1 MVSKVI
7 YVFFP
12 FLLAIGLLRKF
23 REYQWGYC
31 KSKSSLNGKVFI
43 VTGANSGIG
52 KETVRELARR
62 KARVIM
68 ACRDLGSAKNAIEDI
83 RRDVSSGELVSVYF
97 RRLFTLDSV
106 QLIVFVLFFRVLCC
120 FVEMN
125 NEYKSLGRYMCDNG
139 TRKRTAIQNIRAYR
153 NLKNIVE
160 GTVVSD
166 SSPTHGDCNGE
177 GLK

>member
-7 YVFFP
+7 YVFLP

-23 REYQWGYC
+23 REYQWGHC

-68 ACRDLGSAKNAIEDI
+68 ACRDLGSAKIAIEDI
-83 RRDVSSGELVSVYF
+83 RRDVASGELVSVCF
-97 RRLFTLDSV
+97 RWLFTLDSSHV
-106 QLIVFVLFFRVLCC
+106 IVLVFVFRFLWR
-120 FVEMN
+120 FVELN
-125 NEYKSLGRYMCDNG
+125 NEYQSLGRCMCNNG
-139 TRKRTAIQNIRAYR
+139 TGKDTEVRNI
-153 NLKNIVE
+153 
-160 GTVVSD
+160 
-166 SSPTHGDCNGE
+166 
-177 GLK
+177 

>member
-7 YVFFP
+7 YVFLP

-23 REYQWGYC
+23 REYQWGHC

-68 ACRDLGSAKNAIEDI
+68 ACRDLGSAKIAIEDI
-83 RRDVSSGELVSVYF
+83 RRDVASGELVSVCF
-97 RRLFTLDSV
+97 RWLFTLDSYHFIV
-106 QLIVFVLFFRVLCC
+106 LVIVFRFLWR
-120 FVEMN
+120 FVELN
-125 NEYKSLGRYMCDNG
+125 NEYQSLGRCMCNNG
-139 TRKRTAIQNIRAYR
+139 TGKDTEVRNI
-153 NLKNIVE
+153 
-160 GTVVSD
+160 
-166 SSPTHGDCNGE
+166 
-177 GLK
+177 

>member
-1 MVSKVI
+1 MVSGAVYI
-7 YVFFP
+7 FLP

-68 ACRDLGSAKNAIEDI
+68 ACRDLENAKNAIEDI
-83 RRDVSSGELVSVYF
+83 RRDVSSGELVSISVGALVSIL
-97 RRLFTLDSV
+97 LFL
-106 QLIVFVLFFRVLCC
+106 
-120 FVEMN
+120 
-125 NEYKSLGRYMCDNG
+125 
-139 TRKRTAIQNIRAYR
+139 
-153 NLKNIVE
+153 
-160 GTVVSD
+160 
-166 SSPTHGDCNGE
+166 
-177 GLK
+177 

>member
-7 YVFFP
+7 YAFLP

-23 REYQWGYC
+23 RECQWGHC

-68 ACRDLGSAKNAIEDI
+68 ACRDLGSARNAIEDI
-83 RRDVSSGELVSVYF
+83 RRDVASGELVSVYF
-97 RRLFTLDSV
+97 RRFT
-106 QLIVFVLFFRVLCC
+106 R
-120 FVEMN
+120 
-125 NEYKSLGRYMCDNG
+125 
-139 TRKRTAIQNIRAYR
+139 
-153 NLKNIVE
+153 
-160 GTVVSD
+160 D
-166 SSPTHGDCNGE
+166 SSQFIV
-177 GLK
+177 LVLVFRFLWR

>member
-7 YVFFP
+7 YVFLP

-23 REYQWGYC
+23 REYQWGHC

-68 ACRDLGSAKNAIEDI
+68 ACRDLGRAKNAIEDI
-83 RRDVSSGELVSVYF
+83 RRDVASGELVSVYF
-97 RRLFTLDSV
+97 RRLFTLDRSQFIV
-106 QLIVFVLFFRVLCC
+106 LILFFRS
-120 FVEMN
+120 FW
-125 NEYKSLGRYMCDNG
+125 R
-139 TRKRTAIQNIRAYR
+139 
-153 NLKNIVE
+153 
-160 GTVVSD
+160 
-166 SSPTHGDCNGE
+166 
-177 GLK
+177 